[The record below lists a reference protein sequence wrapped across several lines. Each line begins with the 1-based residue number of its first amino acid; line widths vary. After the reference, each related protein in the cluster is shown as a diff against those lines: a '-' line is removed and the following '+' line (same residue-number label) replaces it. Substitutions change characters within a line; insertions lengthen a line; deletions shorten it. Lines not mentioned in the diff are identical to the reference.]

1 MKPNQPSR
9 GQPKRG
15 RPSQAE
21 ITKGQSRAL
30 DELSAAI
37 DRHGIAPTMTEL
49 GDKLGITAA
58 SAHQLILQLER
69 KGYVA
74 RQPRKARSLRV
85 LRRPSQTIESMV
97 SVPLIGVVKA
107 GPAMLAEEN
116 CLGEVMVAS
125 DLAGRGSCF
134 ALQISGDSMKGA
146 DMRDGDVVIVRRQL
160 IAENGEIVVALI
172 DDEATVKRL
181 EVEDGAIRLLP
192 ENRKY
197 KPIEVQ
203 PDSDFR
209 VLGKVIGVSHKSKV

>member
-1 MKPNQPSR
+1 MPTMTRNQP
-9 GQPKRG
+9 QRG
-15 RPSQAE
+15 RPRQAE
-21 ITKGQSRAL
+21 ITDGQSRAL

-37 DRHGIAPTMTEL
+37 DRNGIAPTMTEL
-49 GDKLGITAA
+49 GEKLGITAA

-85 LRRPSQTIESMV
+85 LRRPSQTIESMT

-116 CLGEVMVAS
+116 RMGEVMVAS
-125 DLAGRGSCF
+125 ALAGRGSCF
-134 ALQISGDSMKGA
+134 ALQVSGDSMKDA

-181 EVEDGAIRLLP
+181 EVEDGAIRLMP

-197 KPIEVQ
+197 KPIIVQ

-209 VLGKVIGVSHKSKV
+209 VLGKVIGVSRKSES

>member
-1 MKPNQPSR
+1 MPTMPRSQP
-9 GQPKRG
+9 QRG
-15 RPSQAE
+15 RPRQDA
-21 ITKGQSRAL
+21 ITEGQSRAL

-37 DRHGIAPTMTEL
+37 DRNGIAPTMTEL
-49 GDKLGITAA
+49 GEKLGITAA

-85 LRRPSQTIESMV
+85 LRRPSQTIESL
-97 SVPLIGVVKA
+97 VPVRLVGVVKA

-125 DLAGRGSCF
+125 SLAGHSPCF
-134 ALQISGDSMKGA
+134 ALQISGDSMKDA

-197 KPIEVQ
+197 KPIVVQ

-209 VLGKVIGVSHKSKV
+209 VLGKVIGVSHKLKSE

>member
-1 MKPNQPSR
+1 MKPTKP
-9 GQPKRG
+9 GRG
-15 RPSQAE
+15 RPRQNE
-21 ITKGQSRAL
+21 ITEGQSRAL

-37 DRHGIAPTMTEL
+37 DRNGIAPTMTEL
-49 GDKLGITAA
+49 GEQLGITAA

-69 KGYVA
+69 KGYVR

-85 LRRPSQTIESMV
+85 IRRPSQSIGSMK

-116 CLGEVMVAS
+116 RLGEVMVAS
-125 DLAGRGSCF
+125 DLVGRGQCF
-134 ALQISGDSMKGA
+134 ALEISGDSMKDA
-146 DMRDGDVVIVRRQL
+146 DMRNGDVVIVRRQL
-160 IAENGEIVVALI
+160 IAENGEIIVAMI

-181 EVEDGAIRLLP
+181 ETDDGVVRLMP

-209 VLGKVIGVSHKSKV
+209 VLGKVIGVSRKSES

>member
-1 MKPNQPSR
+1 MPRSKPQ
-9 GQPKRG
+9 RG
-15 RPSQAE
+15 RPRQEA
-21 ITKGQSRAL
+21 ITEGQSRAL

-37 DRHGIAPTMTEL
+37 DRNGIAPTMTEL
-49 GDKLGITAA
+49 GEKLGITAA

-85 LRRPSQTIESMV
+85 LRRPSQTIESLVPV
-97 SVPLIGVVKA
+97 SLVGVVKA

-116 CLGEVMVAS
+116 CLGQVMVAS
-125 DLAGRGSCF
+125 TLAGRDLCF
-134 ALQISGDSMKGA
+134 ALQISGESMKDA
-146 DMRDGDVVIVRRQL
+146 DMRDGDVIIVRRQL
-160 IAENGEIVVALI
+160 IAENGDIVVALI

-181 EVEDGAIRLLP
+181 EVKDGAIRLLP

-197 KPIEVQ
+197 KPIVVQ

-209 VLGKVIGVSHKSKV
+209 VLGKVIGVSHKSKSQ